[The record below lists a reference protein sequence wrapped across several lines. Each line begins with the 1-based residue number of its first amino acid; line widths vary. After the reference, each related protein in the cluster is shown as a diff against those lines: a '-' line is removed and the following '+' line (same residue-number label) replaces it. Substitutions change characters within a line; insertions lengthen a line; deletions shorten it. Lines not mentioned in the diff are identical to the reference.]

1 MDSIIEFLKIGS
13 CLLVIFLHCMW
24 IRKIN
29 LPQEERVKQFL
40 MPFIGCIYVIVVIS
54 FTSGLR
60 NNLLNLIN
68 WSIGQFIDVID
79 SFMRSV
85 DWDVWID
92 FIICWLILLLF
103 ITIKGIAIVIIRKK
117 VKLDNH
123 LMEKISCNI
132 YQYDSERGCWFLS
145 EDRIETKKLF
155 KVAYWACLSI
165 GLILMTITK
174 YLVDDGSISYLFI
187 PAYSIIMVGE
197 VFFFVDGLTK
207 KEFLKEVY
215 DDENGCKKSVN
226 YSLMR
231 KILNSLFKDN
241 VVSEGTSSNTSY
253 QGLTTEQLLRKYE
266 KSNDHRTR
274 MFAKFFKK
282 KVQNGL
288 SLDQNYFQS
297 SLELL
302 QGKSILFNDPF
313 YQDLIPYAF
322 YPMQQSLLANKKV
335 LVVLGRHGIEQD
347 IVKWLE
353 EGVKSVTNLPYFWKI
368 GNLKEEGFD
377 GNIGIINRSDVT
389 DLQLMQ
395 ENEEFFDDVEFVF
408 IIEPS
413 KLITTAQIGLNL
425 IIKKC
430 RRKDKEKKLVYCLT
444 EKNCDGL
451 VDAMS
456 HILLN
461 SISEV
466 SATNKHKGTVSYMC
480 WRSTDE
486 YMHHKMIANI
496 ARYLGIGTE
505 LSFSAL
511 KNKISQTKWYGG
523 EMFPVVD
530 MKWIVKQ
537 YYHDLA
543 VYADLPSDQG
553 LIDKKFVTSN
563 GYWDAPISDE
573 SYLTVEDEVY
583 NLFELVRD
591 FSTRSISQG
600 FVNVICPDYLLRDYM
615 AWNFNIFLSDPKAIP
630 NFVADYAKTNR
641 NFALSMIFMM
651 SDHPVYEKEIVD
663 EFSLIGI
670 KAIDIKKQLWYEIY
684 MCFTSTAIE
693 MGLPYEYEKAVEE
706 VSNRIV
712 EKNGKEFGIDV
723 IIISQKYNF
732 EKGKDDDLY
741 SIKNKDFIEAFVSD
755 LHLAS
760 YVAEDEYEK
769 GNYLGTELVSQVF
782 QKTLPGQFITRCGK
796 YYQMVRLS
804 AQNEII
810 LRRSA
815 DHIDDRYEYRQIR
828 GYGFESFARSTKGK
842 DSKQINQIT
851 LESEY
856 ADFTVK
862 TQGYYKMKHYNKINE
877 STLVLFDPD
886 NESVPERHYVNKRIL
901 TLSFDQPEDYKE
913 NANISYTIC
922 LLMNEIFRTMFAQD
936 SAYIVALT
944 SSLTDEDYESLT
956 SVPYE
961 ENDPLTYMIYDVS
974 EQKDILKENAIYIV
988 EDSQLDIGLL
998 ETVERNIDRILEIIC
1013 DYLDWYLEMKEK
1025 VESGNIDLGEES
1037 LIEPV
1042 NISRPKEPEKKS
1054 FFDRFKKKQPKKDEN
1069 KTKEKVDP
1077 SEQQK
1082 EITEK
1087 STQKQEEKSKQSMSE
1102 QGPVNEEDEQSLD
1115 SNSESNEKKETQST
1129 ATEVKNE
1136 QMSEEN
1142 FKDDEMNDSNV
1153 EKEVGDDDR
1162 TE

>member
-1 MDSIIEFLKIGS
+1 MDNIIEFLKIGS
-13 CLLVIFLHCMW
+13 WLLVIFLHCMW
-24 IRKIN
+24 IKKIN
-29 LPQEERVKQFL
+29 LSQEERVKQFL
-40 MPFIGCIYVIVVIS
+40 MPFIGCIYVIVVI
-54 FTSGLR
+54 FCVHKLR
-60 NNLLNLIN
+60 NILLNLID
-68 WSIGQFIDVID
+68 WSIGQFIEVID
-79 SFMRSV
+79 SFIRSV
-85 DWDVWID
+85 DWDTWID
-92 FIICWLILLLF
+92 FIICLLILLVF
-103 ITIKGIAIVIIRKK
+103 ITIKGIAIAIMKK
-117 VKLDNH
+117 IVKLDNH

-145 EDRIETKKLF
+145 EDRIETRKLF
-155 KVAYWACLSI
+155 KVAYWSCLLIS
-165 GLILMTITK
+165 LILMTITK
-174 YLVDDGSISYLFI
+174 YLVEDGSLSYVFI
-187 PAYSIIMVGE
+187 PAYSIIMLGE
-197 VFFFVDGLTK
+197 MFFFIDGLTK

-215 DDENGCKKSVN
+215 DDENGVKVSVN

-231 KILNSLFKDN
+231 KVLNSLFKDN
-241 VVSEGTSSNTSY
+241 VASEGTSSNTSY
-253 QGLTTEQLLRKYE
+253 QGLTAEQLLRKYE
-266 KSNDHRTR
+266 KSNDHKIR

-282 KVQNGL
+282 KVQKGL

-313 YQDLIPYAF
+313 YHDLIPYAF

-335 LVVLGRHGIEQD
+335 LVVLGRHGIEDD
-347 IVKWLE
+347 IVRWLE

-395 ENEEFFDDVEFVF
+395 DNEEFFEDVEFVF

-430 RRKDKEKKLVYCLT
+430 RRKDREKKLVYCLT

-461 SISEV
+461 SISKV

-496 ARYLGIGTE
+496 SRYLGIGTE

-511 KNKISQTKWYGG
+511 KNKIPQTKWYGG

-543 VYADLPSDQG
+543 VYADLPSEQG

-651 SDHPVYEKEIVD
+651 SDHPIYEKEIVD

-670 KAIDIKKQLWYEIY
+670 KAINIKKQLWYEIY

-693 MGLPYEYEKAVEE
+693 KDLPSEYEKAVEE
-706 VSNRIV
+706 VSNRII
-712 EKNGKEFGIDV
+712 EKNGKEFDIDV
-723 IIISQKYNF
+723 ISISQKYNF
-732 EKGKDDDLY
+732 EEGKNDDLY
-741 SIKNKDFIEAFVSD
+741 SIDNKDFIEAFVSD

-828 GYGFESFARSTKGK
+828 DYGFESFAKSTKGK

-851 LESEY
+851 LGSEY

-877 STLVLFDPD
+877 STLVLFDTD

-901 TLSFDQPEDYKE
+901 TLSFDQSAEYKE

-944 SSLTDEDYESLT
+944 SFQTDEDHESLT
-956 SVPYE
+956 FVPYE
-961 ENDPLTYMIYDVS
+961 ENGPLTYMIYDVS

-988 EDSQLDIGLL
+988 EDSQLDIGLI

-1013 DYLDWYLEMKEK
+1013 DYLDWYLEMKDKAEN
-1025 VESGNIDLGEES
+1025 GNIDLEEET

-1042 NISRPKEPEKKS
+1042 NISRPKQPKKKS
-1054 FFDRFKKKQPKKDEN
+1054 FFDKFKEKQSKKDNAESSEEIDPSKQDIEKINDSVQEQSEQNRSKQETGKTEKEQPLNSDKEFIDESEEHSTSKEMEN
-1069 KTKEKVDP
+1069 ETNSIEQVKVD
-1077 SEQQK
+1077 E
-1082 EITEK
+1082 
-1087 STQKQEEKSKQSMSE
+1087 
-1102 QGPVNEEDEQSLD
+1102 L
-1115 SNSESNEKKETQST
+1115 NS
-1129 ATEVKNE
+1129 VV
-1136 QMSEEN
+1136 
-1142 FKDDEMNDSNV
+1142 DD
-1153 EKEVGDDDR
+1153 KEVSDDG